1 MIVHDS
7 DEAKVPEE
15 RNDVTF
21 GTALAD
27 SDLSVDESAMGQPY
41 STEEDI
47 EEHKGMPLEAPEV
60 VNLPLE
66 DIHTPPNED
75 LQENGSKHFLC
86 N

>member
-47 EEHKGMPLEAPEV
+47 EEHKGMPLE
-60 VNLPLE
+60 